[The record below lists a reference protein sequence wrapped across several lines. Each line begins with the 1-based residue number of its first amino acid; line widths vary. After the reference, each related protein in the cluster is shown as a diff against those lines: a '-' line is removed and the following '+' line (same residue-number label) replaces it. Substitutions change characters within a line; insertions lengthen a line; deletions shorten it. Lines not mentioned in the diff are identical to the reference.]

1 MNTDDAATVVRKLRV
16 MAAEAISHSGRAAR
30 SKSDAEL
37 LLQAARYVTW
47 AESADAATAKVKQ
60 FSTVRR
66 LHQAIDR
73 VEPAPAL
80 DGTA

>member
-1 MNTDDAATVVRKLRV
+1 MNQATHTRPDGVIVFRWFVFAA
-16 MAAEAISHSGRAAR
+16 G
-30 SKSDAEL
+30 
-37 LLQAARYVTW
+37 QRYVTW
-47 AESADAATAKVKQ
+47 AESADAAKTKAEQ